1 MKTLFGCVLVFLA
14 ACMGSKQTSVSV
26 YEPEAIDRVQL
37 QRTGCF
43 GTCPIYKVAIFGNGI
58 VAYEGKA
65 YTDYEG
71 KYMGQI
77 DLDDAKKLFNTIHSL
92 DWENYPAEY
101 PIDNLDFPQFFIN
114 YKTTEIDKQ
123 VKGNT
128 RAADDLISLSLEI
141 DRIISTLNLR
151 KQ

>member
-1 MKTLFGCVLVFLA
+1 MKTLFWCGLVFLVACA
-14 ACMGSKQTSVSV
+14 APKQTSVSV
-26 YEPEAIDRVQL
+26 YEPEAIDMVIL

-43 GTCPIYKVAIFGNGI
+43 GTCPIYKVAVFGNGI

-77 DLDDAKKLFNTIHSL
+77 DSDEAKKLFTRIHSL

-101 PIDNLDFPQFFIN
+101 PIDNQDFPQFFIN
-114 YKTTEIDKQ
+114 YKTIEIDKQ

-128 RAADDLISLSLEI
+128 GAADDLISLSLEI
-141 DRIISTLNLR
+141 DRIISTLNLQ

>member
-1 MKTLFGCVLVFLA
+1 MKTLFWCVLVFLF
-14 ACMGSKQTSVSV
+14 ACSASKQTSVSV
-26 YEPEAIDRVQL
+26 YEPEAIDMVLL

-43 GTCPIYKVAIFGNGI
+43 GTCPIYKVAVFGNGI
-58 VAYEGKA
+58 VSYEGTA

-77 DLDDAKKLFNTIHSL
+77 DLDEAKELFTRIHLL

-101 PIDNLDFPQFFIN
+101 PMDNSDFPQFFIN

-128 RAADDLISLSLEI
+128 RSADDLISLSLEI
-141 DRIISTLNLR
+141 DRIISRLNLQ

>member
-1 MKTLFGCVLVFLA
+1 MKILFWCVLVFLV
-14 ACMGSKQTSVSV
+14 ACVGPKQTSVSV
-26 YEPEAIDRVQL
+26 YEPEAIDMVLL

-43 GTCPIYKVAIFGNGI
+43 GTCPIYKVAVFGNGI
-58 VAYEGKA
+58 VTYEGKA
-65 YTDYEG
+65 NTDYEG
-71 KYMGQI
+71 KYIGQI
-77 DLDDAKKLFNTIHSL
+77 DLDEAKKLFTRIHSL

-101 PIDNLDFPQFFIN
+101 PIDNQDFPQFFIN

-128 RAADDLISLSLEI
+128 GAADDLILLGLEI
-141 DRIISTLNLR
+141 DRIISTLNLQ